1 MACRIFDLEQ
11 ERAGLL
17 RSYINRGLLRAR
29 QSFAGVDMASETVKI
44 LLLIF
49 MFGGLEA
56 VMRLQPV
63 VLKRRS
69 RERRVRR

>member
-1 MACRIFDLEQ
+1 
-11 ERAGLL
+11 
-17 RSYINRGLLRAR
+17 
-29 QSFAGVDMASETVKI
+29 MASETAKI
-44 LLLIF
+44 VLLIF

-69 RERRVRR
+69 RERRLRR

>member
-1 MACRIFDLEQ
+1 
-11 ERAGLL
+11 L
-17 RSYINRGLLRAR
+17 RFYINKGFLRAR
-29 QSFAGVDMASETVKI
+29 QSFVGVDMTSETVKI
-44 LLLIF
+44 LLVIF